1 MSTADEQEPSGKDAG
16 EGETG
21 DPGSG
26 TGQRPEGDTSENG
39 GEDTLRFYLDRL
51 EDENEGIRWKAAESL
66 GRLKDPAAVGPLIDM
81 LWDED
86 ARVRIKAA
94 WALGQIGD
102 PAAILPLRQLY
113 RIENEN
119 VREIIEKAIEDIRR
133 RMSAGE

>member
-1 MSTADEQEPSGKDAG
+1 MSTGEGQEPPGKDDG
-16 EGETG
+16 GDEPGGTTGSLPEET
-21 DPGSG
+21 PGKEPAES
-26 TGQRPEGDTSENG
+26 
-39 GEDTLRFYLDRL
+39 TLQFYLDRL
-51 EDENEGIRWKAAESL
+51 EDGNEGIRWKAAESL
-66 GRLKDPAAVGPLIDM
+66 GRLGDPAAIGPLIDT

-102 PAAILPLRQLY
+102 PVAIRPLQQLY

-119 VREIIEKAIEDIRR
+119 VREIIEKAIEEIKR